1 MQARLAYVL
10 GWHILPPTRER
21 RFCKMILCAYFC
33 RQNKIIFKHHIMH
46 KLIIAALLLVAQVA
60 AAQQKPNPDWLNQK
74 YSMFI
79 HFGLYSEFGG
89 VWKGQPVKEGYSE
102 QIQSFARIPKEEY
115 AAMAQNFNPVKWNA
129 DEIVSLAK
137 AAGMK
142 SIVFTSKHHDGFC
155 MYHSK
160 YTDYNIVDATPFKR
174 DAMKELS
181 EACQRQGVKFAV
193 YFSLIDWHFPGN
205 TITPHNAD
213 AVTPEHHRFNMKQ
226 VEEIMTQ
233 YGPVSEIWFDMG
245 SLTGEQSKELYDL
258 VTRLQ
263 PQCMISGRLGNDRG
277 DFSVMGDNQI
287 PDYKIGTPWQ
297 TAASFFKETWSYR
310 SWQERGS
317 LDAKVDEKLL
327 GMINVISRGGNYLLN
342 IGPRGDGSVVE
353 FERDALLKMGGWVNR
368 YAEAIYSTTANP
380 FDHAPAWGDITRK
393 GNTLYLFVEH
403 MPANRTIELNGVLG
417 NASRAILL
425 ADSRAL
431 PLKQK
436 GQTVKIDIPSD
447 VQPDCG
453 MTVVKLSF
461 DGDFRAVPD
470 NILKTTVLTAANAIP
485 VYAYSSM
492 DYYSSF
498 RSTVGYTWHFTGK
511 APSSTPT
518 ILYTAGNE
526 GDAIRLEIDGKAQDI
541 VLEGGTARP
550 LTVKPESVKWGEARL
565 FGPQEERFNGG
576 DLPEGEGS
584 LRTDIE
590 WGEPITIPT
599 ADKQAVYLKHTLT
612 SDCEQDILVA
622 FGIADGFRVV
632 LNGETLSM
640 RTFVGGMERKPEVLK
655 LHLQRGENTLWVELY
670 NRYGD
675 AVEYMI
681 APTIPQEMYA
691 LPLQA
696 VELYP
701 GEIHDCSFRL
711 AHPANKNSDMGLRDI
726 QIELK

>member
-1 MQARLAYVL
+1 
-10 GWHILPPTRER
+10 
-21 RFCKMILCAYFC
+21 MILCAYFC

-470 NILKTTVLTAANAIP
+470 DILKTSVLTAANAIP

-511 APSSTPT
+511 APSITPT
-518 ILYTAGNE
+518 LLYTAGNE

-541 VLEGGTARP
+541 VLAGGTARP

-681 APTIPQEMYA
+681 NPDIPQEMYA